1 MKRFFVFLVAVLF
14 FFSIFIFVSGKL
26 FNIGDS
32 SYYAV
37 FLSNGQVYFGHL
49 QHLDQNTIEL
59 ADVYYLKLNTN
70 LNDQAI
76 QEKKSQIN
84 LHLALIKLGQEIHGP
99 TNQIF
104 INRQQVLFWEK
115 LRENGQ
121 VVKAIKSHE

>member
-1 MKRFFVFLVAVLF
+1 MKRFIVFLIVASF
-14 FFSIFIFVSGKL
+14 FLCFFIFASGKI
-26 FNIGDS
+26 FNIVDS

-59 ADVYYLKLNTN
+59 ADVYYLKMNTDLNN
-70 LNDQAI
+70 EAL
-76 QEKKSQIN
+76 QEKKNQIN

-99 TNQIF
+99 TSQIF